1 MKNNIQIQFQQAL
14 EEKCNVSPHNTILV
28 ALSGGA
34 DSVALLHL
42 LNETNIKCTAAH
54 CNFHLRGAES
64 DEDEKFVKDL
74 CKQLNIP
81 LRTIDFQTVEHA
93 EKQKISIEM
102 AAREL
107 RYSWFDELAK
117 ELGMDLIAT
126 GHHGDD
132 AIETFFLNLT
142 RGTGIKGLT
151 GISWRRG
158 NIIRPLLFASAQDI
172 KEYCQENSLSYRTDS
187 TNQETVFYRN
197 KIRSEIVPLFEEM
210 NPSFF
215 STMQNNM
222 EYLKESREII
232 EDELTKIEL
241 QITAREGDS
250 FLIPISVIKK
260 YAHRRSLI
268 LDLLQPY
275 GFSGQQIHQIVK
287 TVDSLP
293 GKQFLSRTHRL
304 VVDRFNLILT
314 PISEQDKSRYS
325 VPDGVT
331 RMEHPLHL
339 TFKKYLRTAE
349 FQFSKDPKLIH
360 LDADLL
366 EFPLF
371 LRHPLVGDK
380 FQPLGMSNF
389 KKLSDF
395 FIDEKLSI
403 IEKEETWLLLNGEE
417 IVWVIGQ
424 RIDNRFKITHRTKNI
439 LEIEK
444 ISDDPI

>member
-1 MKNNIQIQFQQAL
+1 MKNNFQIQFQQAL
-14 EEKCNVSPHNTILV
+14 EEKCNVLSHNTILV

-42 LNETNIKCTAAH
+42 LKEANIQCTAAH

-64 DEDEKFVKDL
+64 DEDEEFVKEL

-81 LRTIDFQTVEHA
+81 LRTIDFQTVEYA

-102 AAREL
+102 AARKL
-107 RYSWFDELAK
+107 RYAWFDDLAK
-117 ELGMDLIAT
+117 ELGVDLIAT

-158 NIIRPLLFASAQDI
+158 NIIRPLLFASAQEI
-172 KEYCQENSLSYRTDS
+172 KDYCQENSLSFRTDS
-187 TNQETVFYRN
+187 TNQETIFYRN
-197 KIRSEIVPLFEEM
+197 KIRSEIIPLFKEM

-215 STMQNNM
+215 TTMQNNM

-232 EDELTKIEL
+232 EDELTKIQL

-287 TVDSLP
+287 TADTLP
-293 GKQFLSRTHRL
+293 GKQFLSSTHRL

-314 PISEQDKSRYS
+314 PISEQDKNRYS
-325 VPDGVT
+325 VSDGVA
-331 RMEHPLHL
+331 RIKHPLHL

-417 IVWVIGQ
+417 IVWVIGR

-439 LEIEK
+439 LEIELF
-444 ISDDPI
+444 

>member
-1 MKNNIQIQFQQAL
+1 MKNNIQTLFQQAL
-14 EEKCNVSPHNTILV
+14 EEKCNVSPTNTVLI

-42 LNETNIKCTAAH
+42 LKDANIHCTAAH
-54 CNFHLRGAES
+54 CNFHLRGTES
-64 DEDEKFVKDL
+64 DEDEKFVRTL
-74 CKQLNIP
+74 CRELNIP
-81 LRTIDFQTVEHA
+81 LQTIDFQTVEYA
-93 EKQKISIEM
+93 EKQRISIEM

-117 ELGMDLIAT
+117 ELKIDLIAT

-158 NIIRPLLFASAQDI
+158 NIIRPLLFASAQEI
-172 KEYCQENSLSYRTDS
+172 KDYCHENSFNYRTDS

-197 KIRSEIVPLFEEM
+197 KIRSEIVPLFKEM

-215 STMQNNM
+215 DTMQSNM
-222 EYLKESREII
+222 EYLKESRNII
-232 EDELTKIEL
+232 EDELTKIQL

-260 YAHRRSLI
+260 YAHRKSL
-268 LDLLQPY
+268 LFDLMQPY

-287 TVDSLP
+287 TVNSLP
-293 GKQFLSRTHRL
+293 GKQFLSHTHRL

-314 PISEQDKSRYS
+314 PITEQDKNRYS

-331 RMEHPLHL
+331 EIEHPLHL
-339 TFKKYLRTAE
+339 TFKKYSRTSE
-349 FQFSKDPKLIH
+349 FQFSKDPNLIH

-366 EFPLF
+366 DFPLY
-371 LRHPLVGDK
+371 LRHPLEGEK

-403 IEKEETWLLLNGEE
+403 VEKEETWLLLNGEE
-417 IVWVIGQ
+417 VIWVVGL

-439 LEIEK
+439 LEIK
-444 ISDDPI
+444 LL

>member
-1 MKNNIQIQFQQAL
+1 MKDNFHKQFQQAL
-14 EEKCNVSPHNTILV
+14 NEKCDVLPHNTILV

-42 LNETNIKCTAAH
+42 VKESNIQCFAAH

-64 DEDEKFVKDL
+64 DADEKFVRSL
-74 CKQLNIP
+74 CEDLNIP
-81 LRTIDFQTVEHA
+81 LRTISFKTTEYA

-107 RYSWFDELAK
+107 RYNWFEELAK
-117 ELGMDLIAT
+117 ELEMDFVAT

-158 NIIRPLLFASAQDI
+158 NIIRPLLFASAQQI
-172 KEYCQENSLSYRTDS
+172 KDYCQENSFQFRTDS
-187 TNQETVFYRN
+187 TNHETVFYRN
-197 KIRSEIVPLFEEM
+197 KIRSQIIPLFNEM

-215 STMQNNM
+215 STMQSNM

-232 EDELTKIEL
+232 EDELIKIQL
-241 QITAREGDS
+241 QITAREEDS
-250 FLIPISVIKK
+250 FLIPISVIKE
-260 YAHRRSLI
+260 YAHRKSLI

-287 TVDSLP
+287 TVDTLP
-293 GKQFLSRTHRL
+293 GKQFLSRTYRL

-314 PISEQDKSRYS
+314 PITEHDRNRYA
-325 VPDGVT
+325 VQKGVT
-331 RMEHPLHL
+331 EINHPLHL
-339 TFKKYLRTAE
+339 TLKKYPRTSN
-349 FQFSKDPKLIH
+349 FQFSKDPNLIH

-366 EFPLF
+366 EFPLYV
-371 LRHPLVGDK
+371 RHPSEGDK

-395 FIDEKLSI
+395 FIDEKFSI
-403 IEKEETWLLLNGEE
+403 IDKEETWLLINGDE
-417 IVWVIGQ
+417 IVWVIGH
-424 RIDNRFKITHRTKNI
+424 RIDNRFKITHRTKSI
-439 LEIEK
+439 LEIK
-444 ISDDPI
+444 LL